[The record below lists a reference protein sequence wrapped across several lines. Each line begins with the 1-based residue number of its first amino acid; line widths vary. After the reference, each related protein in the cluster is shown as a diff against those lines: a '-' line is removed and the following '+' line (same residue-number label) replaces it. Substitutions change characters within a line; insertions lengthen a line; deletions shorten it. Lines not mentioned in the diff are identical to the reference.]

1 MSRLT
6 SIFIN
11 FAIVFL
17 LGYFWIFPQYQDL
30 QEVNAELRNKRAEL
44 QQKEDYF
51 SKIEK
56 AAQALERYKTEL
68 SKIDS
73 ALPSEPSL
81 SSILNIV
88 ERSATE
94 NGLILRDVGDFKVA
108 DFERESREIRLEI
121 GLVGAYPALKNFLSA
136 LERNSRLI
144 IAENI
149 IFSTP
154 KPTEPFIFNLI
165 VKTYSY

>member
-11 FAIVFL
+11 FVIVFL
-17 LGYFWIFPQYQDL
+17 LGYFWIFPQYQAL
-30 QEVNAELRNKRAEL
+30 QGVNADFRNKRSEL

-56 AAQALERYKTEL
+56 ASQALEEYKTEL

-81 SSILNIV
+81 SSILNIA

-108 DFERESREIRLEI
+108 DFERELKEIRLEI
-121 GLVGAYPALKNFLSA
+121 GFVGAYPALKNFLSA

-144 IAENI
+144 IAEKI
-149 IFSTP
+149 TFTTP
-154 KPTEPFIFNLI
+154 KLNEPFIFNLVI
-165 VKTYSY
+165 KTYSY